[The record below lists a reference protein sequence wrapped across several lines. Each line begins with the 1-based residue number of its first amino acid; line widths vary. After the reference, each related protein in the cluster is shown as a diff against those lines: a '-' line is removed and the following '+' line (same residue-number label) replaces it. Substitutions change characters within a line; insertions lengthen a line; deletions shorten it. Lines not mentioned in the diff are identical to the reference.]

1 MPNHILASAAMGAFA
16 AVFFNLIILI
26 DHRGH
31 IPLSF
36 YAISAAAIICTC
48 IIASAILIHLPRA
61 AVRLSPQIV
70 NRKS

>member
-48 IIASAILIHLPRA
+48 IIASAILIH
-61 AVRLSPQIV
+61 
-70 NRKS
+70 